1 MVAIGL
7 NLPYLAFF
15 HICTHAFFKA
25 MLFLCSGLIIHS
37 LNDEQDIRNIGGLQ
51 HALPMTTTC
60 LSIGSFALIGTPFL
74 AGFYSKDAI
83 IEAASTS
90 YVNFAALILTLVA
103 TAFTAIYSIRL
114 IYFASIIEPRINPI
128 LACDENDNRVLNPLT
143 RLALGSI
150 LAGILIFK
158 VTLPSHPHIH
168 TMPIYIKLT
177 ALIVTILAFI
187 IAYELTKTF

>member
-1 MVAIGL
+1 MAIGL

-25 MLFLCSGLIIHS
+25 ILFLCSGLIIHS

-51 HALPMTTTC
+51 RALPTTTTC

-90 YVNFAALILTLVA
+90 HVNFAALLLTLAA
-103 TAFTAIYSIRL
+103 TAFTAVYSIRL
-114 IYFASIIEPRINPI
+114 IYFASIIEPRINPV
-128 LACDENDNRVLNPLT
+128 LACDENDPRVLNSLA
-143 RLALGSI
+143 RLAFGSI
-150 LAGILIFK
+150 LAGILIFET
-158 VTLPSHPHIH
+158 TLPSHPHVH
-168 TMPIYIKLT
+168 TIPMYIKLT
-177 ALIVTILAFI
+177 ALIVTVLAFA
-187 IAYELTKTF
+187 IAYELTKSF